1 MKHFLLTVSLLIILQ
16 KDTSLSAVVNPLIS
30 EDVRDSALFIVII
43 NYTDIRN
50 QVEKTRKGYYDTIS

>member
-16 KDTSLSAVVNPLIS
+16 KDTFLSAVVNPLIS